1 MLDLFAKIQELA
13 VIVPVFLLALTIHE
27 FAHGW
32 IANRLGDPT
41 ARLLGRLTLNP
52 LAHLDPIGTLA
63 IVFIHFGWAKPVPVD
78 YRHLK
83 RPRRDM
89 MLIAAAG
96 PVSNLI
102 LAMASAFCF
111 RMIPWQTAGPDWAW
125 LVVPLGSML
134 RAGVWVNVVLAVFN
148 CLPIPPLDGSRI
160 VSGLL
165 PARQAISYSRLE
177 PYGFVIIFLLFFT
190 GIMDPVF
197 GPAVHTISL
206 ALFRM
211 WG

>member
-1 MLDLFAKIQELA
+1 MFDLFAKIQELVV
-13 VIVPVFLLALTIHE
+13 VIPVFLLALTIHE

-32 IANRLGDPT
+32 LANRLGDPT
-41 ARLLGRLTLNP
+41 ARLQGRLTLNP
-52 LAHLDPIGTLA
+52 VAHLDPIGALA
-63 IVFIHFGWAKPVPVD
+63 IVLIGFGWAKPVPVD
-78 YRHLK
+78 YRYLK

-102 LAMASAFCF
+102 LGAASAFCY
-111 RMIPWQTAGPDWAW
+111 RMIPWAAAGRELAW
-125 LVVPLGSML
+125 LIIPMQITLLVSV
-134 RAGVWVNVVLAVFN
+134 RANVILAVFN
-148 CLPIPPLDGSRI
+148 LLPIPPLDGSRV

-165 PARQAISYSRLE
+165 PVRHAISYSRLE

-190 GIMDPVF
+190 GIMSPVF
-197 GPAVHTISL
+197 GVAEHTL
-206 ALFRM
+206 TRALFRM